1 MVSLF
6 VPIRKVRRRKKKKRH
21 ILPIFLVLSVAVL
34 LAALYI
40 VRYNLV
46 GWTLVS
52 DSSSDNTSTPS
63 IYTPRDYLLTAAPD
77 DNYTHYAS
85 YFNDEQD
92 VQIVAAEEMGVAP
105 GIPLNDGSYV
115 LLHST
120 TKYYLHD
127 VSYPYLT
134 PEAADLLNKIGE
146 MYQTVLGNPKS
157 RLRVTSCLRTP
168 ESVKKLQRRNVN
180 AVENSCHLYG
190 TTFDISYSRME
201 PHEKRALAK
210 VLSILRESGYC
221 YVKHERKQPC
231 FHITVR
237 K

>member
-1 MVSLF
+1 MELF
-6 VPIRKVRRRKKKKRH
+6 VPIRKVGRYKKKKKRQKLYTLML
-21 ILPIFLVLSVAVL
+21 IAV
-34 LAALYI
+34 AALPAWLLI
-40 VRYNLV
+40 SEIRKN
-46 GWTLVS
+46 WDKPSETIT
-52 DSSSDNTSTPS
+52 DAIDESSVF
-63 IYTPRDYLLTAAPD
+63 TPRDYLLSFAHPD
-77 DNYTHYAS
+77 HTRYAS

-92 VQIVAAEEMGVAP
+92 VQIIAAEEMGAP
-105 GIPLNDGSYV
+105 PGTPLSEGRYV

-120 TKYYLHD
+120 SRYYLHD

-146 MYQTVLGNPKS
+146 MYQSELGNPQS